1 MLRIL
6 LGISIAALSCSASFA
21 ETADRSHAYDDFIAL
36 QAQKHGVPESLV
48 HRILRRESR
57 YDPKV
62 FHNHCYGLMQIKYGT
77 ARSMGFN
84 GAPNNLFDP
93 YVNMTYAIPYLANAY
108 RIAEGDEDRAVA
120 LFAGGYYYQAKKKQM
135 LSALRTAVSP
145 PLAPE
150 PPPPAPARPQNAMPN
165 VFAFLQSPAQSPVQP
180 AQVEV
185 TQAAMQ
191 VAAQSAPQTASMAPP
206 PVEPVAQTTS
216 PAPTGQQ
223 QAADQAQPVPEAT
236 ASIDAP
242 KSHAADAKHHD
253 KAGSHQAA
261 KLAKTNI
268 TLAAKA
274 DAAPEGAITA
284 QRQAAA
290 EQMEPTQDATASIDA
305 PKSHA
310 ADAKHHDKA
319 GSHQAAK
326 LAKTNITLAAKADAA
341 PEGAITAQRQA
352 AAEQNE
358 PAQDATASIEAP
370 KPHAADAKHHDKAG
384 SHKAAKLTKS
394 KTALAGKADA
404 ARDGAKSGQQQAAA
418 GQMEPAQA
426 ATASID
432 APKPNAVDAER
443 HDKAGSL
450 KADKPAKTKIALA
463 GKADGAKAAAQAP
476 HRTKE
481 ARAHAVSTAA
491 AGQASDADAGP
502 ATGIEN
508 PIAERPSAATEPGGS
523 F

>member
-77 ARSMGFN
+77 ARSMGFS

-135 LSALRTAVSP
+135 LSALRTADSP

-150 PPPPAPARPQNAMPN
+150 PPPPAPARAQNAMPN
-165 VFAFLQSPAQSPVQP
+165 VFAFLQSPAQSPVQS

-191 VAAQSAPQTASMAPP
+191 VAAAQSAPQTASMAPP
-206 PVEPVAQTTS
+206 PAEPVAQMTN

-223 QAADQAQPVPEAT
+223 QAADQAQPAQEAT

-253 KAGSHQAA
+253 KAGLQ
-261 KLAKTNI
+261 
-268 TLAAKA
+268 
-274 DAAPEGAITA
+274 
-284 QRQAAA
+284 
-290 EQMEPTQDATASIDA
+290 
-305 PKSHA
+305 
-310 ADAKHHDKA
+310 
-319 GSHQAAK
+319 
-326 LAKTNITLAAKADAA
+326 
-341 PEGAITAQRQA
+341 
-352 AAEQNE
+352 
-358 PAQDATASIEAP
+358 
-370 KPHAADAKHHDKAG
+370 
-384 SHKAAKLTKS
+384 KAAK
-394 KTALAGKADA
+394 
-404 ARDGAKSGQQQAAA
+404 Q
-418 GQMEPAQA
+418 P
-426 ATASID
+426 
-432 APKPNAVDAER
+432 
-443 HDKAGSL
+443 
-450 KADKPAKTKIALA
+450 KTKIALV
-463 GKADGAKAAAQAP
+463 GKADDANAAAQGP

-481 ARAHAVSTAA
+481 ARAHAISTAT
-491 AGQASDADAGP
+491 SDADAGP
-502 ATGIEN
+502 ATAFEN
-508 PIAERPSAATEPGGS
+508 PAAERPSSATEPGGA